1 MKKLIAATFIA
12 IAAIAVIVITSVTT
26 AQVKSQPADTAKGF
40 DVALFQRALVDEMY
54 IQFPALDLDLDTTLN
69 YILRARSQESVGYPS
84 AYHMKNGG
92 NANISA
98 NEKEEAKRVVKAYK
112 DRLAERHFTESDLAR
127 CGFNEFAAL
136 AIKVNGSVQ
145 YALVVDNNFK
155 AEDIVIDGEKLNKE
169 LEGIGF
175 TIKN

>member
-1 MKKLIAATFIA
+1 MKKLIAI
-12 IAAIAVIVITSVTT
+12 VGIVISMVTT
-26 AQVKSQPADTAKGF
+26 TQIKAQPADPEKGF
-40 DVALFQRALVDEMY
+40 DVGLFQRALVDEMY
-54 IQFPALDLDLDTTLN
+54 IQFTGLDLNLDTTLN

-84 AYHMKNGG
+84 AYAMKKGG

-155 AEDIVIDGEKLNKE
+155 VEDVVIEGEKLNKE